1 MHGVCQ
7 KATWSLRR
15 QGALSRKRP
24 KESGA
29 TSIVLKLI
37 GPAVVGKLLQA
48 GGNSLNQNRLHEMDV
63 QRPEGIR
70 VAMCSED
77 DRNKYHYCK

>member
-37 GPAVVGKLLQA
+37 GPAVVGKLLQLQA
-48 GGNSLNQNRLHEMDV
+48 GGNSLFTNSLNQNRLHEMDV
-63 QRPEGIR
+63 QRPEGI
-70 VAMCSED
+70 
-77 DRNKYHYCK
+77 